1 MGNGKE
7 LRYPAVS
14 ALEGKI
20 AVITGGASGIGLA
33 IAERAIAEGMTIV
46 LADIDEAALAQARG
60 ALAERAGARV
70 HTHAV
75 DVSDRAAVLA
85 LAARVDAEVG
95 PTWLLVN
102 NAGVFI
108 AAPFLETSPQA
119 WDFMIG
125 VNLWGVVYGLQAF
138 LPGMVERDSGHIVN
152 TSSVDGLVTVP
163 LATGY
168 NAAKHAVTALTET
181 LYRELEG
188 SGSNVGVSV
197 LCPGAVA
204 TNIVQSAKHWPARLG
219 PAPPVRDGAYPELD
233 GLLTPSD
240 VAEMTFAA
248 IAQRR
253 FWILTHRDQY
263 AAAMRARTE
272 GAIDDVNPDDRSVDP
287 NFSRATGRAPG
298 G

>member
-1 MGNGKE
+1 MSNEKNYDTGVAG
-7 LRYPAVS
+7 LGGR
-14 ALEGKI
+14 I

-33 IAERAIAEGMTIV
+33 LAERAIDEGMTVV
-46 LADIDEAALAQARG
+46 LADIDEAALADAREALEEG
-60 ALAERAGARV
+60 AAGRV
-70 HTHAV
+70 HAHAI
-75 DVSDRAAVLA
+75 DVSDRAAVVA
-85 LAARVDAEVG
+85 LAERVAAEVG

-108 AAPFLETSPQA
+108 AAPFLEMSPEQ
-119 WDFMIG
+119 WDFTVG
-125 VNLWGVVYGLQAF
+125 VNLWGVVYGMQAF

-163 LATGY
+163 MATSY
-168 NAAKHAVTALTET
+168 NAAKHAVTALSET

-204 TNIVQSAKHWPARLG
+204 TNIIQSAKHWPTRLG
-219 PAPPVRDGAYPELD
+219 PAPPVREGSYPELD
-233 GLLTPSD
+233 GVLAPPA
-240 VAEMTFAA
+240 VAELTFAA
-248 IAQRR
+248 IAERR
-253 FWILTHRDQY
+253 FWILTHREQY

-272 GAIDDVNPDDRSVDP
+272 GAIAGVNPDDHSVDP
-287 NFSRATGRAPG
+287 NFSRASGRAPG